1 MGTRRH
7 TDAYKVQLYYN
18 LCAHFRRNR
27 VRKIQ
32 LLSLS
37 DPVMVALWCYEP
49 FEMNSPDI
57 IALRLYEI
65 QTVLDACMMSQ
76 SMHFRHLL
84 EKLDG
89 SLIDCIWSP
98 LGHLPHNSH
107 IFWVDPL
114 KIVHTLCL
122 EFHYDLCLVLPG
134 DTCVSY
140 GRLCFIRGF
149 AMLFPKNYFMAPR
162 TYSYLHSVF
171 WLSHTLAHPFPIHT

>member
-1 MGTRRH
+1 MH
-7 TDAYKVQLYYN
+7 DESVNALS
-18 LCAHFRRNR
+18 ASP
-27 VRKIQ
+27 RK
-32 LLSLS
+32 
-37 DPVMVALWCYEP
+37 AG
-49 FEMNSPDI
+49 
-57 IALRLYEI
+57 RLTHRLHMI
-65 QTVLDACMMSQ
+65 TV
-76 SMHFRHLL
+76 
-84 EKLDG
+84 
-89 SLIDCIWSP
+89 P

-171 WLSHTLAHPFPIHT
+171 WLSHTVAHPFPIHT